1 MSIKVTVSNFARAES
16 EHMFRNIVGQAGGTN
31 LWSHGYTPTEIDQQ
45 PIIRMNRDTLYSAA
59 IIDISQDATV
69 VLPDAGDRYMSMMV
83 VSAEHYIPVVFHGG
97 GRHELKRDE
106 IGTDFVLIAVRTLV
120 DPEDSADVKIVNDLQ
135 NAMEI
140 HSVGGQEFVLP
151 EYDAASYKATR
162 DAILVLS
169 AGLPNLNNAFG
180 KQGEVEPVR
189 HLLGTAYG
197 WGGLPDAEARYLNID
212 PGLPV
217 GEYELTVRDVPV
229 DGFWSI
235 SLYNAE
241 GFFQENPEGLY
252 SVNSVTGTQNE
263 DGSYTVRFG
272 GDTSLPN
279 TLPIMDGWNY
289 IVRLYQPR
297 PEILD
302 GSWVFPS
309 INQ

>member
-16 EHMFRNIVGQAGGTN
+16 EHMFRNIVGQAQGTN
-31 LWSHGYTPTEIDQQ
+31 KWTHAFTPTEIDQQ

-69 VLPDAGDRYMSMMV
+69 VLPEAGDRYMSMMV
-83 VSAEHYIPVVFHGG
+83 VSADHFIPVVFHGG
-97 GRHELKRDE
+97 GSHQLKRDE

-120 DPEDSADVKIVNDLQ
+120 DPENPEDVKLVNDLQ
-135 NAMEI
+135 HAMEI
-140 HSVGGQEFVLP
+140 HSVGGQDFVLP
-151 EYDAASYKATR
+151 DYDAESYKTTR
-162 DAILVLS
+162 DAVLVLS

-180 KQGEVEPVR
+180 TKDEVEPIR
-189 HLLGTAYG
+189 HLLGTAYA
-197 WGGLPDAEARYLNID
+197 WGGLPDAEARYLNVD

-235 SLYNAE
+235 SLYNAD

-252 SVNSVTGTQNE
+252 SVNSVTGTPNE

-272 GDTSLPN
+272 GDTSVPN

-302 GSWVFPS
+302 GSWEFPA
-309 INQ
+309 INK